1 MQKDRLNSY
10 IDEELAT
17 AQRLLSDVI
26 TSNGG
31 PKKNLRLLYGIPLDS
46 KVIYA
51 ESGGLSSIDCFPED
65 TTVILPIFPWSEAD
79 LRSSV
84 GSLTRLRDLI
94 ESGRVFPILQHPP
107 EYERCDHLEFLFDR
121 NTPSYFI
128 RGNFAYSAILGIPAE
143 VELTSTGIPALTGI
157 NHLMKRCETVHR
169 SWLERLTRNPE
180 CWEYRY
186 RQHSLR
192 DDQFYRRLHSSLC
205 YRYASVALCIG
216 PDNADEIISLFPS
229 DDASNIFLH
238 LHIFFDHVVCHGL
251 GSDFVVRPSTPDGN
265 DFQSSQRTG
274 VTRRHELTVARDLR
288 VPLPLEEDQYVRCLL
303 REEHFLREIEFDLIS
318 AETLP
323 EIQDQLNRQFLDYR
337 RKIER
342 VSKGQKYT
350 EWTVGI
356 TLYVMSIG
364 ALSYGDLGGIGTAV
378 AAAKFPQLAEIVAA
392 GLRKLHR
399 EKLASFA
406 MDPKNFQRKQQ

>member
-1 MQKDRLNSY
+1 MLKDRLNAY
-10 IDEELAT
+10 VNEELAT
-17 AQRLLSDVI
+17 AQRLVTEVVASD
-26 TSNGG
+26 GG
-31 PKKNLRLLYGIPLDS
+31 PKKNLRLLYGIPLDA
-46 KVIYA
+46 KVVYA
-51 ESGGLSSIDCFPED
+51 ESGGLSSIDCFPDD
-65 TTVILPIFPWSEAD
+65 TTVILPIFPWSEND
-79 LRSSV
+79 LRLSI

-94 ESGRVFPILQHPP
+94 ETGRVFPILQHPP
-107 EYERCDHLEFLFDR
+107 EYEHCDHLEFLFDR
-121 NTPSYFI
+121 GTPSYFI

-143 VELTSTGIPALTGI
+143 VELTGTGIPALTGL
-157 NHLMKRCETVHR
+157 NRLMIRCETVHQ
-169 SWLERLTRNPE
+169 SWLKHLKRDPQ

-186 RQHSLR
+186 RQYSLR
-192 DDQFYRRLHSSLC
+192 DDQFYKRLHSSLC
-205 YRYASVALCIG
+205 YRYASVALCVG
-216 PDNADEIISLFPS
+216 PDNADDIISIFSP
-229 DDASNIFLH
+229 DEASNIFLH

-265 DFQSSQRTG
+265 DFRSSQQTG
-274 VTRRHELTVARDLR
+274 VTRPHELTVARDLT
-288 VPLPLEEDQYVRCLL
+288 VPLPDKEDQYVRCLL

-323 EIQDQLNRQFLDYR
+323 GIQNQLNRQFLDYR

-356 TLYVMSIG
+356 TLYIMSVG
-364 ALSYGDLGGIGTAV
+364 ALLYGNLGGIGTAV

-399 EKLASFA
+399 DKLASFA
-406 MDPKNFQRKQQ
+406 MDPQNFQ